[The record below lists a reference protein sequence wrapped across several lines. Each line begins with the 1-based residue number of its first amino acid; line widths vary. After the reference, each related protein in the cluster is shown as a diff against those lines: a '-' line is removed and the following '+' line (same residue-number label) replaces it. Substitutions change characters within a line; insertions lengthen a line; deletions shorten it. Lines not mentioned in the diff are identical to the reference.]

1 MRSQPRQ
8 RASRA
13 ASLPRPRRWG
23 AGTRRVA
30 RVGRKQPSQEGTGPH
45 APPEAA
51 TPRGARDALPE
62 RAVRVAGVSARRA
75 QPAPLA
81 EKLLEQGGGHAGRRR
96 TGVAQLGAR
105 RRPPA
110 PTAAPPPPWAPQSYD
125 RN

>member
-8 RASRA
+8 RANR
-13 ASLPRPRRWG
+13 
-23 AGTRRVA
+23 
-30 RVGRKQPSQEGTGPH
+30 Q
-45 APPEAA
+45 PPEAA
-51 TPRGARDALPE
+51 GAWHGRDVNSREKRALDRTPRPRPRPLSGARDALPE
-62 RAVRVAGVSARRA
+62 RAVRIAAVSARRA
-75 QPAPLA
+75 QPAPLV
-81 EKLLEQGGGHAGRRR
+81 EKLLEQGGRHAGRRR